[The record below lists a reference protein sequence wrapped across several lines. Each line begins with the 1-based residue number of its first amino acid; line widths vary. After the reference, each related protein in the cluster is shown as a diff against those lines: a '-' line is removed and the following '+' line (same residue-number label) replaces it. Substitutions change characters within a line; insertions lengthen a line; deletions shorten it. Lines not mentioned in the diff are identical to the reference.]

1 MKTLTKALITT
12 TLLSASSGVY
22 ANEKS
27 HGYITESGL
36 KITPLFEMA
45 LENNDNIGRYSSSQ
59 QPESSDI
66 LRVKPGVVVESDR
79 NGNQYQ
85 VLYQMDSGSYFNSHD
100 DDYLDHLFMTNNFVQ
115 INQRSGIG
123 FNYTYLYEHE
133 ERGTG
138 IFAGDQFSTIA
149 SKPVEY
155 SLHNANLT
163 HVYGAENAKG
173 RIESNLKY
181 EKKTYQNYRNLSSP
195 NDVFSSKFND
205 YDEFGGGMAFY
216 YNIRPATELLLE
228 VDLADRRYRL
238 SDPFNKQSQDDLNAY
253 YLIGTKWDITGK
265 TSGRLRLGLQNKK
278 YKNHNTEDFNGFSW
292 DLNVTWK
299 PLDYSTINVSAS
311 QRAENP
317 DQGANYINK
326 TRFNGA
332 WKHYWQTHFYS
343 SINVALIN
351 DDYSSSSRQD
361 DLVETA
367 LIFGY
372 ELRDYAEITAGWR
385 YEDND
390 SSITTNTYTQNVWYI
405 ATSLIF

>member
-1 MKTLTKALITT
+1 MNRTTKTLIAATI
-12 TLLSASSGVY
+12 LSASSGVY
-22 ANEKS
+22 ANVKS
-27 HGYITESGL
+27 HGYITESGI

-59 QPESSDI
+59 QPESSNI
-66 LRVKPGVVVESDR
+66 LRVKPGLMAESDR

-85 VLYQMDSGSYFNSHD
+85 LLYQMDSGSYFDSHD
-100 DDYLDHLFMTNNFVQ
+100 DDYLDHLFTTNNFVQ

-138 IFAGDQFSTIA
+138 IFAGDQFSTVA

-163 HVYGAENAKG
+163 HVYGAEGAKG
-173 RIESNLKY
+173 RIESHLKY
-181 EKKTYQNYRNLSSP
+181 EKKTYQNYRNLSSQ
-195 NDVFSSKFND
+195 NDIYSSRFND
-205 YDEFGGGMAFY
+205 YAEFSGGIAFY
-216 YNIRPATELLLE
+216 YDVRPATELLLE

-238 SDPFNKQSQDDLNAY
+238 NDPVTQKTQDDLNAY
-253 YLIGTKWDITGK
+253 YLVGTKWDITGK
-265 TSGRLRLGLQNKK
+265 TSGKLRLGLQNKK
-278 YKNHNTEDFNGFSW
+278 YKNNTTEDFNGFSW

-299 PLDYSTINVSAS
+299 PLEHSTVNASAS

-326 TRFNGA
+326 SRFNGS
-332 WKHYWQTHFYS
+332 WKHYWQTHLYS
-343 SINVALIN
+343 NITLALTN
-351 DDYSSSSRQD
+351 DDYSGSSRED
-361 DLVETA
+361 DLVETELA
-367 LIFGY
+367 LGY

-390 SSITTNTYTQNVWYI
+390 SSIATNTYTQNVWYI
-405 ATSLIF
+405 ATSLLF